1 MREKWRGWEEGKQR
15 ERKAEREGRDS
26 RNEKKE
32 LYWNKEKK
40 RLVKEIEEK

>member
-1 MREKWRGWEEGKQR
+1 MREKWRGWEEGR
-15 ERKAEREGRDS
+15 ETETEREGRDN

-40 RLVKEIEEK
+40 RLAKEIEEK